1 MFKKKNSEAGPAK
14 DGRKPIPG
22 TGPKDAA
29 KRNALGVT
37 AGGDALQKA
46 ALLGLALIILP
57 ALLCLAFLALVNAP
71 GRQDALL
78 EQVADTYA
86 EQQARL
92 IGKAVLELR
101 ARVNSA
107 ARSSLVMEALDGAN
121 DSAGEGA
128 LAAAEAALR
137 EFFPDV
143 LSLRL
148 LPLTELGTA
157 ALSDGPEGLR
167 NHIEIDLVRR
177 ASNGQQAQPEAY
189 EYDGQ
194 LLASLA
200 QVASHPRIPDRR
212 AVVLVTVGEDLLA
225 DLLSWPGEMPGRF
238 SLRQRI
244 YGNGADRD
252 VDILSRGQGS
262 AASPGEAVVADTPW
276 LIEFTPSVRLAER
289 VTGGARPAYGVF
301 LLVVAFA
308 IAGMAL
314 LLLRVRAA
322 LAGEVAR
329 IVDSAEQRTPLVLS
343 IPQLLPLAVGL
354 RRAAGRRK
362 GGEPS
367 TQPAEAG
374 HAAKKGTAL
383 TGVNGPAPEEL
394 PRHIFRAYDIR
405 GVADRDLDD
414 ETVYRIGSAIATIA
428 GEMGEQTL
436 ALGYDGRA
444 SSGRLRGLV
453 EKALLRAGRDVV
465 DIGLVPTPLLYFAT
479 HRSEAGS
486 GIMITG
492 SHSPAHY
499 NGMKIVLKGQ
509 TLAEGAI
516 DRVRDLAQSGQFSAG
531 RGRLIQR
538 SMVSTYIDEVVSD
551 IAIAVP
557 LKVVVDAGN
566 GATGHIA
573 PALLEELG
581 CEVIPLNCE
590 VDGSFPNR
598 SPDTGD
604 EAALAGLV
612 EAVKAEQADFGV
624 AYDGDGDRLA
634 VVTGSG
640 RILRTDVLMMLFA
653 RDVVA
658 RHPGAD
664 VVYDV
669 KCSRDL
675 AQLITS
681 LGGRPVL
688 WKTGHAL
695 MKQKMAETGALL
707 GGEFSGHIFFGERW
721 YGFDDGMY
729 ATGRLAEILSS
740 QELSL
745 DDFIADLPAAVSTPE
760 ILIEVPDD
768 EKFELIDRF
777 CREASFPNGK
787 SNDLDG
793 LRVDFP
799 EGWGLLRASNTGPA
813 LTARFEGRDEA
824 TLKEIQN
831 RFREELGRVAPDLDI
846 PF

>member
-1 MFKKKNSEAGPAK
+1 
-14 DGRKPIPG
+14 
-22 TGPKDAA
+22 
-29 KRNALGVT
+29 
-37 AGGDALQKA
+37 
-46 ALLGLALIILP
+46 
-57 ALLCLAFLALVNAP
+57 
-71 GRQDALL
+71 
-78 EQVADTYA
+78 
-86 EQQARL
+86 
-92 IGKAVLELR
+92 
-101 ARVNSA
+101 
-107 ARSSLVMEALDGAN
+107 
-121 DSAGEGA
+121 
-128 LAAAEAALR
+128 
-137 EFFPDV
+137 
-143 LSLRL
+143 
-148 LPLTELGTA
+148 
-157 ALSDGPEGLR
+157 
-167 NHIEIDLVRR
+167 
-177 ASNGQQAQPEAY
+177 
-189 EYDGQ
+189 
-194 LLASLA
+194 
-200 QVASHPRIPDRR
+200 
-212 AVVLVTVGEDLLA
+212 
-225 DLLSWPGEMPGRF
+225 
-238 SLRQRI
+238 
-244 YGNGADRD
+244 
-252 VDILSRGQGS
+252 
-262 AASPGEAVVADTPW
+262 
-276 LIEFTPSVRLAER
+276 
-289 VTGGARPAYGVF
+289 
-301 LLVVAFA
+301 
-308 IAGMAL
+308 
-314 LLLRVRAA
+314 
-322 LAGEVAR
+322 
-329 IVDSAEQRTPLVLS
+329 
-343 IPQLLPLAVGL
+343 
-354 RRAAGRRK
+354 
-362 GGEPS
+362 
-367 TQPAEAG
+367 
-374 HAAKKGTAL
+374 
-383 TGVNGPAPEEL
+383 
-394 PRHIFRAYDIR
+394 
-405 GVADRDLDD
+405 
-414 ETVYRIGSAIATIA
+414 
-428 GEMGEQTL
+428 
-436 ALGYDGRA
+436 
-444 SSGRLRGLV
+444 
-453 EKALLRAGRDVV
+453 
-465 DIGLVPTPLLYFAT
+465 
-479 HRSEAGS
+479 
-486 GIMITG
+486 
-492 SHSPAHY
+492 
-499 NGMKIVLKGQ
+499 
-509 TLAEGAI
+509 
-516 DRVRDLAQSGQFSAG
+516 
-531 RGRLIQR
+531 
-538 SMVSTYIDEVVSD
+538 MVSTYIDEVVSD